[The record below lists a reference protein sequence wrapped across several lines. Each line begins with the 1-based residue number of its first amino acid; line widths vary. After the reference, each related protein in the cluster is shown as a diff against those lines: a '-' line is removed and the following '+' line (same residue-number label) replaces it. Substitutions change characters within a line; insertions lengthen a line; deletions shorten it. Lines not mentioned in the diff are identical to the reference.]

1 MTITSTFTTSASS
14 LCSWSGGG
22 AARASTISRFHGD
35 AVCPET
41 APGTPHHA
49 AQGSADTVRL
59 AHLAE
64 AEARL
69 LVLLERLA
77 ERLLAEPATPLLLAL
92 LALLALL
99 PLVALLAVLALLEQ
113 RHDRG
118 RQRLLH
124 GLFHSVL
131 NACVQR
137 AVQRES
143 QVRVRLLGQSLLLE
157 LLLDLLDLL
166 ERLLQLLRDLL
177 ARLLTRLLDRLLDHL
192 GDLLRAAHLLAELL
206 LGLST
211 GHHRHECS
219 VRCHHRKADIKILCR
234 FVGIPDDLKL
244 RGVRPHRNPTTA
256 SRGGIPIDRRPGSRA
271 ADRDVLG
278 ASCPTCVG
286 RRRGA

>member
-1 MTITSTFTTSASS
+1 RAAPPAVGVHRRGVVARFSTF
-14 LCSWSGGG
+14 G
-22 AARASTISRFHGD
+22 RFPVFGV
-35 AVCPET
+35 APET

-69 LVLLERLA
+69 LVLLERLT
-77 ERLLAEPATPLLLAL
+77 ERLLAEPTTPLLLAL
-92 LALLALL
+92 R
-99 PLVALLAVLALLEQ
+99 ALLAVLALLALLEQ

-166 ERLLQLLRDLL
+166 ERLLQLLSDLL
-177 ARLLTRLLDRLLDHL
+177 ARLLTRLLDRLLDDL

-206 LGLST
+206 
-211 GHHRHECS
+211 
-219 VRCHHRKADIKILCR
+219 
-234 FVGIPDDLKL
+234 
-244 RGVRPHRNPTTA
+244 
-256 SRGGIPIDRRPGSRA
+256 
-271 ADRDVLG
+271 
-278 ASCPTCVG
+278 
-286 RRRGA
+286 

>member
-1 MTITSTFTTSASS
+1 LLSQP
-14 LCSWSGGG
+14 LPGQREQ
-22 AARASTISRFHGD
+22 RAQQHPQPLGRLG
-35 AVCPET
+35 VP
-41 APGTPHHA
+41 PLRVPHHA

-69 LVLLERLA
+69 LVLLERLT

-92 LALLALL
+92 LAVLAL
-99 PLVALLAVLALLEQ
+99 LALLEQ

-166 ERLLQLLRDLL
+166 ERLLQLLSDLL
-177 ARLLTRLLDRLLDHL
+177 ARLLTRLLDRLLDDL
-192 GDLLRAAHLLAELL
+192 GDLLRASHLLAELL
-206 LGLST
+206 
-211 GHHRHECS
+211 
-219 VRCHHRKADIKILCR
+219 
-234 FVGIPDDLKL
+234 
-244 RGVRPHRNPTTA
+244 
-256 SRGGIPIDRRPGSRA
+256 
-271 ADRDVLG
+271 
-278 ASCPTCVG
+278 
-286 RRRGA
+286 